1 MQVSH
6 SHYARHLVLSYECMH
21 GPAWSMSGEILLSCL
36 LLTPVVSSTFFLSEM
51 AIAKRSRR
59 DRPLWTIAA
68 QLD

>member
-36 LLTPVVSSTFFLSEM
+36 LLTPVVSSTFFFVRNGDS
-51 AIAKRSRR
+51 KTVS
-59 DRPLWTIAA
+59 P
-68 QLD
+68 